1 MAVMKFTN
9 LRFAMLPLLLA
20 VGLAAAVPMV
30 RAEDAAP
37 PAGYRGDMLKGI
49 QRAQSELEQL
59 AAAMPENKY
68 DWRPAKG
75 VRSVGEVYMHVAAGN
90 YGLTALAGATPPAGF
105 DMDKYEKSLTKKAD
119 IQKALHDS
127 FEHAESAFT
136 NASEA
141 DLDKQY
147 DFMGNKMSGRGIYM
161 LVLSHGH
168 EHLGQSIAYARMNG
182 VTPPWTAKQD
192 ADRKAMMDKMKTG
205 TK

>member
-1 MAVMKFTN
+1 MKRMN

-20 VGLAAAVPMV
+20 VGLAAAATSVQ
-30 RAEDAAP
+30 AEDAAP

-49 QRAQSELEQL
+49 KRAQSELEQL

-75 VRSVGEVYMHVAAGN
+75 VRSVAEVYMHVAAAN
-90 YGLTALAGATPPAGF
+90 YGLPALAGVTTPAGF

-119 IQKALHDS
+119 VQKALHDS
-127 FEHAESAFT
+127 FEHAEAAFT
-136 NASEA
+136 SASEA
-141 DLDKQY
+141 DLDKEY
-147 DFMGNKMSGRGIYM
+147 DFMGSKLTARGIYM